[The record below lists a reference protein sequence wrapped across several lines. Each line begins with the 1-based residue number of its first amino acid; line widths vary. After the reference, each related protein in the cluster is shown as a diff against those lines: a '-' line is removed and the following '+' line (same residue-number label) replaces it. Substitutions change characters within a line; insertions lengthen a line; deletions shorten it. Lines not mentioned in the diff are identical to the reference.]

1 MSEKTLQIVDGV
13 RLPFAKAG
21 GKLSHL
27 SAGDLGTAAT
37 KALLA
42 KTGID
47 PEVIDEVIFGCV
59 CQPAGESNVA
69 RVIALR
75 SGIPERVPART
86 VHRNCASGFEAIT
99 EAAEKVAAGRGE
111 VFLVGGV
118 ESMSRA
124 PLLFDNGAAR
134 KFGRLAKARSTRAK
148 LGALMKFRPSDFR
161 PRPALLKG
169 LTDPTCGI
177 GMGETAE
184 ILARE
189 FSISRERQD
198 AFALHSHRKAV
209 IARSRLN
216 EEIVPAYGHRF
227 RPMLLDDGPREDTSS
242 HALGRL
248 RPIFVRKR
256 GTVTAGNASQVTDGA
271 VALLVA
277 SEAACKAHGFEPL
290 GRLVAHAYAGCDPRR
305 MGLGP
310 IHAMAKARHMGAP
323 RLEEAEVVELNEA
336 FAAQAL
342 AVTDAC
348 ASKRFCN
355 EELKLNEALGEIP
368 DEILNVNGGAIALG
382 HPVGATGARLV
393 LTSLLELKRRKG
405 KLALATLCVGGGQ
418 GGALWLERN

>member
-1 MSEKTLQIVDGV
+1 
-13 RLPFAKAG
+13 
-21 GKLSHL
+21 
-27 SAGDLGTAAT
+27 
-37 KALLA
+37 
-42 KTGID
+42 
-47 PEVIDEVIFGCV
+47 
-59 CQPAGESNVA
+59 
-69 RVIALR
+69 
-75 SGIPERVPART
+75 
-86 VHRNCASGFEAIT
+86 
-99 EAAEKVAAGRGE
+99 
-111 VFLVGGV
+111 
-118 ESMSRA
+118 
-124 PLLFDNGAAR
+124 
-134 KFGRLAKARSTRAK
+134 
-148 LGALMKFRPSDFR
+148 
-161 PRPALLKG
+161 
-169 LTDPTCGI
+169 
-177 GMGETAE
+177 MGETAE

-216 EEIVPAYGHRF
+216 QEIAPAYGKKF
-227 RPMLLDDGPREDTSS
+227 NPMLRDDGPREDTSA
-242 HALGRL
+242 HALSRL

-277 SEAACKAHGFEPL
+277 SEAACKKHDLEPL

-310 IHAMAKARHMGAP
+310 VHAIAKARKKGGP
-323 RLEEAEVVELNEA
+323 RLEKAEVVELNEA

-342 AVTDAC
+342 AVMDAC
-348 ASKRFCN
+348 ASKRFCKD
-355 EELKLNEALGEIP
+355 ELNLNEALGEIP

-382 HPVGATGARLV
+382 HPVGATGARLA